1 MFPALQM
8 SGRVY
13 RWAGV
18 FVVAVALIAIAGCGS
33 SSDGS
38 TQVKTAA
45 IVTGPPLLE
54 QAEVEAEKPG
64 TPERTALEWWFA
76 VQQNDPERA
85 VTFYAEK
92 PPVPALAGQLN
103 LVGGTLG
110 GSVQVKSVKR
120 SGKEA
125 TVVATQTIPGAEP
138 PSREVTVR
146 LVQSGGSWK
155 LADNLILDEAVKQ
168 VQGD

>member
-1 MFPALQM
+1 M

-18 FVVAVALIAIAGCGS
+18 FVAAISLIAVTGCGNSGDS
-33 SSDGS
+33 SATGE
-38 TQVKTAA
+38 TAA
-45 IVTGPPLLE
+45 IVTGPPLLK
-54 QAEVEAEKPG
+54 QAEVEAEKAG

-76 VQQNDPERA
+76 VQQNDPEKA
-85 VTFYAEK
+85 VTFYAEE

-146 LVQSGGSWK
+146 LVQAGGSWK
-155 LADNLILDEAVKQ
+155 LADNLTLDEAVKQ
-168 VQGD
+168 VQGG